1 MEPKHKTRKI
11 IKSGNGLIITLPK
24 EFTDRAE
31 LKKGDVVGVTYDSVL
46 LIVTPREP
54 KETKKEV

>member
-1 MEPKHKTRKI
+1 METKSKTRKI

-24 EFTDRAE
+24 EFTDKAE

-46 LIVTPREP
+46 VIVTPRQP
-54 KETKKEV
+54 KETKR